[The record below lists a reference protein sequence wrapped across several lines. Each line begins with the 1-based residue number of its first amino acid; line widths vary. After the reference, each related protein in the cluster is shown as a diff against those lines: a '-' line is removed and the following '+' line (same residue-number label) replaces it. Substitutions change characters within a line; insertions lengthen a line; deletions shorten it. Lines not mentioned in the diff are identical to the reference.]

1 MKKLKL
7 LYARVQILQD
17 IPEAFIL
24 LKELENDPE
33 THQEALVI
41 RALYLK
47 NRESYE
53 EAIDVLGAVL
63 DTSEAWLILG
73 TIYWKMSNYSHSL
86 MAFLKG
92 IHADP
97 NDWECLVY
105 LGHYYREH
113 GNDLEK
119 SRKCYQKALRIN
131 PNSEEAGSGLSTAYR
146 LLKNTVSTFKK
157 IFNFTNCMNSFKTK
171 L

>member
-1 MKKLKL
+1 M
-7 LYARVQILQD
+7 
-17 IPEAFIL
+17 
-24 LKELENDPE
+24 
-33 THQEALVI
+33 
-41 RALYLK
+41 YLK
-47 NRESYE
+47 NRGSYE

-63 DTSEAWLILG
+63 DTSEAWQILG

-131 PNSEEAGSGLSTAYR
+131 PNSEEAGAGLSTAYR
-146 LLKNTVSTFKK
+146 LLKNTVSLFINK
-157 IFNFTNCMNSFKTK
+157 
-171 L
+171 